1 MAKKTPFDVSKVHY
15 SHIRDLAFNY
25 LIPEDAPLPQNNGES
40 IHFNLEI
47 VKTIG
52 LEEKVIRLIF
62 TIELKAYEKGKK
74 EASATYVTEHLF
86 KVENMDALISKSKD
100 DLEVDAALNNTLTGL
115 AYSTVRGLL
124 RQKFTGTL
132 FSNFILPI
140 IRPADLGK
148 TDS

>member
-1 MAKKTPFDVSKVHY
+1 MAKKNRLEVSKVHY
-15 SHIRDLAFNY
+15 SHIRELAFNY
-25 LIPEDAPLPQNNGES
+25 SIPEDVPLPQNSGES

-86 KVENMDALISKSKD
+86 KVENMDALISKSKE
-100 DLEVDAALNNTLTGL
+100 DLEVDGALNNTLTGL
-115 AYSTVRGLL
+115 AYSIVRGML
-124 RQKFTGTL
+124 RQNFTGTL
-132 FSNFILPI
+132 FSNFRSPLITNT
-140 IRPADLGK
+140 DL
-148 TDS
+148 

>member
-25 LIPEDAPLPQNNGES
+25 SIPEDVPLPQNSGES

-52 LEEKVIRLIF
+52 LEEKVIRFIF

-74 EASATYVTEHLF
+74 DANAPHVTDLLF
-86 KVENMDALISKSKD
+86 NLKHMISRILNTKS
-100 DLEVDAALNNTLTGL
+100 N
-115 AYSTVRGLL
+115 
-124 RQKFTGTL
+124 
-132 FSNFILPI
+132 I
-140 IRPADLGK
+140 
-148 TDS
+148 